1 MGGASFE
8 SDPIQAIGSNGPDA
22 MALHWLKALCCATL
36 AESLALGNTG

>member
-8 SDPIQAIGSNGPDA
+8 SDPPQAFGANGADA
-22 MALHWLKALCCATL
+22 MALHWLKALRCATL